1 MQPTLLVLAAGMGS
15 RYGGLKQMDGLG
27 PNGEIIMD
35 YSIND
40 AIRAGFGKVVF
51 VIRHSFEKE
60 FKEKINAEHF
70 GNRIAVEYVFQ
81 ELDCLPEGFSVPEG
95 REKPWGTNHA
105 ILMAKDAIHEP
116 FAIINADD
124 FYGRDAFQ
132 VMADHLR
139 TLDGTKG
146 QYCMVGYRLENTL
159 SENGTVSRGVCEV
172 DANGLLAGM
181 TERTSI
187 GRTANGIEYKDTD
200 GSVTTERPP
209 ALRFTNDEQVTVS
222 DNPKGNNNFGM
233 YFPWSDGLYKYVA
246 SDTGQEKKILVVDGI
261 QGKFWFVESEDAI
274 YFQIDNYNLFESE
287 TFILKRDTERNRY
300 PSFYSRDEQINLMAF
315 DSLPEWLRTEAEKKR
330 NFLLNGQTLYGWAPG
345 FPGDYVFFTEDGK
358 GVDIE
363 ESGMFYRNNYDIYY
377 NSIEWELIYVFESIR

>member
-1 MQPTLLVLAAGMGS
+1 MKPTLLVLAAGMGS
-15 RYGGLKQMDGLG
+15 RYGGLKQMDGVG

-51 VIRHSFEKE
+51 VIRHSFEQE
-60 FKEKINAEHF
+60 FKAKINAEHF

-81 ELDCLPEGFSVPEG
+81 ELDYLPEGFKVPEG

-132 VMADHLR
+132 VMGDHLR
-139 TLDGTKG
+139 TLEGTKG

-159 SENGTVSRGVCEV
+159 SENGTVSRGVCNV

-187 GRTANGIEYKDTD
+187 GRTANGIEYKDAD
-200 GSVTTERPP
+200 GSMHPLN
-209 ALRFTNDEQVTVS
+209 AGDTVS
-222 DNPKGNNNFGM
+222 MNLFGFTPD
-233 YFPWSDGLYKYVA
+233 YFA
-246 SDTGQEKKILVVDGI
+246 
-261 QGKFWFVESEDAI
+261 ESEK
-274 YFQIDNYNLFESE
+274 LFV
-287 TFILKRDTERNRY
+287 
-300 PSFYSRDEQINLMAF
+300 
-315 DSLPEWLRTEAEKKR
+315 EWLREHGSEMKSEYYIPFAVNTFINSGYATMR
-330 NFLLNGQTLYGWAPG
+330 VLNTTAQWFGVTYK
-345 FPGDYVFFTEDGK
+345 EDRPMVVARLKALHDQG
-358 GVDIE
+358 E
-363 ESGMFYRNNYDIYY
+363 Y
-377 NSIEWELIYVFESIR
+377 